1 MFRVAICDDEKT
13 ICSQIEKVILDYQKN
28 CAEKIDILTFLS
40 GEELYKIIKDVQA
53 FDLIFLD
60 IELDKLNGI
69 EVGKIIREE
78 LNDNITQIVYIS
90 ANKDYAMELFENR
103 PLNFL
108 VKPICCE
115 KIIKS
120 LNAAIN
126 LHKNSDLFF
135 EFCYNYNFIKIP
147 YKKIMYFESNDK
159 KINVITTDEIYEYYG
174 KLSELK
180 KQVKEKDFIQIH
192 KSLLVN
198 YQYIVEVSYEKIK
211 LTNGEKLNIS
221 QSYRKEVRN
230 NIRMRRKEL
239 YK

>member
-13 ICSQIEKVILDYQKN
+13 ICSQIEKVILDYQKD
-28 CAEKIDILTFLS
+28 CAEEIDVLTFSS
-40 GEELYKIIKDVQA
+40 GEELHKIIKDGQA

-115 KIIKS
+115 KIIKN
-120 LNAAIN
+120 LNVAIN
-126 LHKNSDLFF
+126 LHKNSNLFF
-135 EFCYNYNFIKIP
+135 EVYCNYNFTKIP

-159 KINVITTDEIYEYYG
+159 KINIITIDEKYEYYG

-180 KQVKEKDFIQIH
+180 KEVKEKDFIQIH
-192 KSLLVN
+192 KSHLVN
-198 YQYIVEVSYEKIK
+198 YQYIVEVSYEKII
-211 LTNGEKLNIS
+211 LTNGEELNIS

-230 NIRMRRKEL
+230 NLKMRRKEL
-239 YK
+239 YR

>member
-13 ICSQIEKVILDYQKN
+13 ICSQIEKVILDYQKD
-28 CAEKIDILTFLS
+28 CAEEIDVLTFSS
-40 GEELYKIIKDVQA
+40 GEELHKIIKDGQA

-115 KIIKS
+115 KIIKN
-120 LNAAIN
+120 LNVAIN
-126 LHKNSDLFF
+126 LHKNSNFF
-135 EFCYNYNFIKIP
+135 LRFIAIIISLKYHI
-147 YKKIMYFESNDK
+147 KKLCILKAMIK
-159 KINVITTDEIYEYYG
+159 KSI
-174 KLSELK
+174 
-180 KQVKEKDFIQIH
+180 
-192 KSLLVN
+192 
-198 YQYIVEVSYEKIK
+198 
-211 LTNGEKLNIS
+211 
-221 QSYRKEVRN
+221 
-230 NIRMRRKEL
+230 
-239 YK
+239 